1 MTDTVAQASPDTS
14 APAAPAA
21 LTFEQAIT
29 SARALRPLLISE
41 QGATEERSRY
51 SEDLHNRFIANGYY
65 HLLRPKKYGGYEFS
79 VTEFLKVM
87 REIGRG
93 CMSTGWGLCLASG
106 HNLQA
111 GAWFGEQ
118 AQEELFAG
126 TYFASAAKSAPGGT
140 LTPVEG
146 GFILNST
153 ERYASG
159 SPYSTH
165 FLGRGIIAGTEK
177 TSAPVLAAF
186 VAPMSS
192 GVLLDDWGTT
202 LGLRGSGSNSL
213 RFEDV
218 FLPAHYVARPR
229 PLDGLDQ
236 TQDNPGAAIHDNPL
250 YCAHAAGF
258 FSLEIATVT
267 LGGILGAFDE
277 YEQTLTSR
285 KTLWPPAIPRTLDPD
300 YQRWYADAL
309 VRLRAAEA
317 ILDHAADLLSEY
329 TSREHDGGAPFTT
342 AEDLIIAQL
351 AREGQKQAWK
361 VFEDTILK
369 TAGSSAVITGTRTE
383 RAWRDASTAWGHI
396 NTIMTDMMGRELTN
410 KTHNPTP

>member
-1 MTDTVAQASPDTS
+1 MTDTVTQASPDI
-14 APAAPAA
+14 AAAAAPRA
-21 LTFEQAIT
+21 LAFEQAMA

-41 QGATEERSRY
+41 QGVTEERSRY
-51 SEDLHNRFIANGYY
+51 SEDLHNQFIANGYY

-79 VTEFLKVM
+79 VAEFLKVM

-111 GAWFGEQ
+111 GAWFGKQ

-165 FLGRGIIAGTEK
+165 FLGRGIIAGTEN
-177 TSAPVLAAF
+177 TPTPVLAAF
-186 VAPMSS
+186 VAPMNS
-192 GVLLDDWGTT
+192 GVLLDDWGST
-202 LGLRGSGSNSL
+202 LGLRGSGSNSV

-218 FLPAHYVARPR
+218 FLPTHYVARPR

-236 TQDNPGAAIHDNPL
+236 TQDNPGAELHNNPL

-267 LGGILGAFDE
+267 IGGILGSMSTNKPSPAVKRSGPPPCPGPRTPTISAG
-277 YEQTLTSR
+277 TLTRSSGSKPPRPSSTMPRTCIANTPTANMMGERRSRPR
-285 KTLWPPAIPRTLDPD
+285 KTSSSPSSPAKGRN
-300 YQRWYADAL
+300 R
-309 VRLRAAEA
+309 
-317 ILDHAADLLSEY
+317 HGKS
-329 TSREHDGGAPFTT
+329 S
-342 AEDLIIAQL
+342 
-351 AREGQKQAWK
+351 
-361 VFEDTILK
+361 K
-369 TAGSSAVITGTRTE
+369 TPS
-383 RAWRDASTAWGHI
+383 
-396 NTIMTDMMGRELTN
+396 
-410 KTHNPTP
+410 